1 MPTVLVT
8 AFEPY
13 DDWPENSSWLTLI
26 ELTKSLPET
35 PAITTRLYPVDFAG
49 MRQRLN
55 KDLAANFDYAL
66 HLGQAPG
73 IGSVQ
78 LEAIGINVGGS
89 SEHLPEEYKPLVID
103 GPLAYQ
109 SALPLADWAM
119 KLRKAGIPSQV
130 SYNAGTFLCNATLY
144 LSHYMAEQQRLKTQ
158 TTFIHLPLE
167 ISQTLNSSE
176 DSAAMPVSTLVAA
189 VRLILEELATAP

>member
-1 MPTVLVT
+1 MPTVLLT

-13 DDWPENSSWLTLI
+13 DNWSENSSWLTVV
-26 ELTKSLPET
+26 ELTKCLPET

-49 MRQRLN
+49 VRRRLA
-55 KDLAANFDYAL
+55 KDLEANYDYAL
-66 HLGQAPG
+66 HLGQSPG

-89 SEHLPEEYKPLVID
+89 SEHLPEEYKPLVAE
-103 GPLAYQ
+103 GPVAYQ
-109 SALPLADWAM
+109 SSLPLADWVL
-119 KLRKAGIPSQV
+119 KLRRAGIPSQV

-144 LSHYMAEQQRLKTQ
+144 LSHHLAEQQRLKTQ

-167 ISQTLNSSE
+167 ISQTLTGTE
-176 DSAAMPVSTLVAA
+176 DSAAMPVGTLAAA
-189 VRLILEELATAP
+189 VRLILEELATE

>member
-13 DDWPENSSWLTLI
+13 DNWPENSSWLTLV

-35 PAITTRLYPVDFAG
+35 PAITTRLYPVDFAE
-49 MRQRLN
+49 MRQRLS

-73 IGSVQ
+73 TGSVQ
-78 LEAIGINVGGS
+78 LEAIGINIGGS
-89 SEHLPEEYKPLVID
+89 SEHLPEEYKPLVAE
-103 GPLAYQ
+103 GPVAYQ
-109 SALPLADWAM
+109 STLPLADWAT

-130 SYNAGTFLCNATLY
+130 SYNAGTFLCNAMLY
-144 LSHYMAEQQRLKTQ
+144 LSQHFAEQQRLKTQ

-167 ISQTLNSSE
+167 TSQTLSSTE
-176 DSAAMPVSTLVAA
+176 DSAAMPVGTLVSA
-189 VRLILEELATAP
+189 VRLILEELATAR

>member
-1 MPTVLVT
+1 MPTVLLT

-13 DDWPENSSWLTLI
+13 DDWSENSSWLTLV
-26 ELTKSLPET
+26 ELTKCLPEA
-35 PAITTRLYPVDFAG
+35 PAITTRLYPVDFADV
-49 MRQRLN
+49 RQRLA
-55 KDLAANFDYAL
+55 KDLAANYDYAL

-89 SEHLPEEYKPLVID
+89 SEQLPEEYKPLVAE
-103 GPLAYQ
+103 GPVAYQ
-109 SALPLADWAM
+109 STLPLAAWVL

-144 LSHYMAEQQRLKTQ
+144 MSHRLAEQERLKTQ
-158 TTFIHLPLE
+158 ITFIHLPLE
-167 ISQTLNSSE
+167 ISQTLNATE
-176 DSAAMPVSTLVAA
+176 DSAAMPVGTLVTA
-189 VRLILEELATAP
+189 VRLILEELATDQ